1 MLRHFSIIF
10 LGGVKMKYLNW
21 FVILLIGW
29 PIYFQIFLI
38 VAVKRLIEAPN
49 INTILSILSALFIS
63 IILEGDIIV
72 LAVCNDNDE

>member
-10 LGGVKMKYLNW
+10 FGGVKMKYLNW

-49 INTILSILSALFIS
+49 INTILSIWVFGFYSG
-63 IILEGDIIV
+63 IIFLKFK
-72 LAVCNDNDE
+72 NN